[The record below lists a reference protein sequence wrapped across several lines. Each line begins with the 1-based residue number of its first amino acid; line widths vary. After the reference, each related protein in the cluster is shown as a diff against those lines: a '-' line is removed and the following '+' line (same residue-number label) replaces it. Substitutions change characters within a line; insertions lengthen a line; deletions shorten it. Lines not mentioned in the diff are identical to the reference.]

1 MSLYFRT
8 LLIVV
13 VLIPSVLCQG
23 CVKDRAEME
32 KEILGHD
39 PSFQKGLDK
48 RNTVQKEIASLE
60 AAYRQTCLK
69 IDEEI
74 NALKEKK
81 AQVKD
86 EYLASLDKLK
96 RQVNPE
102 VRELQRGL
110 LDMQRDHKRQ
120 KEEIGDIN
128 RDIKEINSL
137 INKKDQLVL
146 TQEEVKTWNERLAS
160 LAEKKSA
167 TGSEIERLAKEIEI
181 TKLKIKVLSIK

>member
-8 LLIVV
+8 LLIVL
-13 VLIPSVLCQG
+13 VLITSFLCQG

-39 PSFQKGLDK
+39 PSFQKDLDK

-60 AAYRQTCLK
+60 AAYRQTCMK

-74 NALKEKK
+74 TALKEKK
-81 AQVKD
+81 TQVKN
-86 EYLASLDKLK
+86 EYLTSLDKLK

-102 VRELQRGL
+102 VRELQRNL

-120 KEEIGDIN
+120 KEELGDID

-167 TGSEIERLAKEIEI
+167 ADSEIERLAKEIEI